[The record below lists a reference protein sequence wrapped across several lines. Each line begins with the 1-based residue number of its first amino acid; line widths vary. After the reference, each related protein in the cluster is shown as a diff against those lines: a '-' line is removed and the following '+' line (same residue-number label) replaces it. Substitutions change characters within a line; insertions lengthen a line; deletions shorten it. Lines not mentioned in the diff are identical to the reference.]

1 MTSAFCFRDLSR
13 SWVVGCL
20 TWRRKGEER
29 GGDILANF
37 SDISLTFSKHISRY
51 PLTAIV
57 RFIRRDNTLSISR
70 FRNLVLCMSRKGFF
84 AAWFYI
90 APYHILIRLG

>member
-1 MTSAFCFRDLSR
+1 MLNMEE
-13 SWVVGCL
+13 
-20 TWRRKGEER
+20 KG
-29 GGDILANF
+29 GGEGREILANF

-57 RFIRRDNTLSISR
+57 RFIRRDNTLSTSR